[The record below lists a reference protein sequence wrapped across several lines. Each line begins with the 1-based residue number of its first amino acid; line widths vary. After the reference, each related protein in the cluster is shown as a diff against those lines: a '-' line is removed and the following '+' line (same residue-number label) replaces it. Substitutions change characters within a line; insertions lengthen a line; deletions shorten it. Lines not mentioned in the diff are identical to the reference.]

1 MQHCYTTMLLS
12 HFEKLTLM
20 SDGLSYI
27 NGVSENTLCNRPL
40 GGSEGLNIVQT
51 SLLERD
57 MVGNL
62 NFELRPTMIAGV
74 RARLHVRFC
83 VRSAIILRV
92 QFPLQGI
99 LQLNVQHICP
109 DMACQSV
116 VMGLDLLPILPR
128 ALPSGSAAA
137 VVGQR
142 ARPQQ
147 HCQNG

>member
-1 MQHCYTTMLLS
+1 MLLS

-99 LQLNVQHICP
+99 LQLNFQHICP

-116 VMGLDLLPILPR
+116 VIGVQCIR
-128 ALPSGSAAA
+128 SGSQQLTSGFSGANIGMASA
-137 VVGQR
+137 QLGGQ
-142 ARPQQ
+142 
-147 HCQNG
+147 